1 MLRKKDID
9 YIAKRKALPKTMNR
23 SKDFKIRN
31 RIKRNIKQLIWI
43 MENCDEKQLTLIFNE
58 DTMRPFFKKLF
69 NLTPENRNR
78 LLELWQVL
86 LLDVANE
93 NYIQIL
99 IGRQNTKLLMWQQH
113 AELLSWLYA
122 VAMSHKSEK

>member
-1 MLRKKDID
+1 
-9 YIAKRKALPKTMNR
+9 
-23 SKDFKIRN
+23 
-31 RIKRNIKQLIWI
+31 